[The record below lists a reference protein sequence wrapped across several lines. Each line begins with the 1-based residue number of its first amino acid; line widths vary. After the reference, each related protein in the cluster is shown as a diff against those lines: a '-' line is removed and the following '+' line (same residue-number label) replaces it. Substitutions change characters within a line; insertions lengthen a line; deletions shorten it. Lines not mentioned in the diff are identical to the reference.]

1 MADKY
6 NPGMEFQSWTS
17 LPSGGGALGAVAG
30 MWAADKLG
38 LIDLAGMDDE
48 AKDAMRRQGVLGSIV
63 QNKLLGPKAPAGAVA
78 PDLHKQSNYGMQKQ
92 DYGFTA
98 PGGQGIRPPASLGVQ
113 RQTPAVPNQTVSA
126 YDPENID
133 HSMDNYLNLFA

>member
-17 LPSGGGALGAVAG
+17 LPSGGGGLGAVAG

-38 LIDLAGMDDE
+38 LIDLAGMDE
-48 AKDAMRRQGVLGSIV
+48 ESKDAMKRQGVLGSIV
-63 QNKLLGPKAPAGAVA
+63 QNKLLGQKAPAGAVA
-78 PDLHKQSNYGMQKQ
+78 PDFHKQQ
-92 DYGFTA
+92 DYGMPQANYGFTP

-113 RQTPAVPNQTVSA
+113 RQAPAIPGQTVSA
-126 YDPENID
+126 YDPEMID